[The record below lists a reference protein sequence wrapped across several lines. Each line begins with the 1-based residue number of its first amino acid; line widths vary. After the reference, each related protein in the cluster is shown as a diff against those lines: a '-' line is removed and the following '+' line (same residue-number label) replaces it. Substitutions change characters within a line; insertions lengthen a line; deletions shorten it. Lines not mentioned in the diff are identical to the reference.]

1 MSPTFDRDRDLG
13 LGMEGGD
20 APAPPVVQAL
30 PERQAVPVAFDPA
43 LENPLAEGSR
53 ALGPAAEVRLQ
64 QALEDR
70 AVLRDTLRRT
80 IAFLDPAFA
89 GTSGFSERSQAA
101 RERAIDVLAQIPEHP
116 IPIPPPPVVRYQV
129 TPSGGWGAIQGPGT
143 ERPDRACV
151 HLAGSA
157 ENLVKHVP
165 YRVAAALAAV
175 LNSENPNP
183 GARVLA
189 DHILGRS

>member
-1 MSPTFDRDRDLG
+1 MSPTFDRDRDLS
-13 LGMEGGD
+13 MEGPD
-20 APAPPVVQAL
+20 ASTPAIVQGLAEPRVDPAAL
-30 PERQAVPVAFDPA
+30 DPA
-43 LENPLAEGSR
+43 LENPIATGHR
-53 ALGPAAEVRLQ
+53 DFGPSAEVRLQ

-89 GTSGFSERSQAA
+89 GTFGFSERAQAA
-101 RERAIDVLAQIPEHP
+101 RERAVDVLAQIPEHP

-129 TPSGGWGAIQGPGT
+129 TPSGGWGAFQGPGN

-151 HLAGSA
+151 HLAGNP
-157 ENLVKHVP
+157 ENLIKHVP
-165 YRVAAALAAV
+165 FRVAAALAAV

-189 DHILGRS
+189 DHILGRN